1 MSLQEPLR
9 FRPILIEKVWGGDHL
24 AAHVEGGLP
33 EGARIGEVWSLV
45 DRLDGGSEVE
55 GGTFDG
61 RSLRGLMLSEREAL
75 LGRTPAG
82 PDDTF
87 PLLIKLLDA
96 HLPLSVQ
103 VHPDRKAAELLGGD
117 ATAKDE
123 CWYVLSADEDC
134 GFLLGLREGVDPTTF
149 AQNAG
154 TPAVVD
160 LLQSF
165 TARPGQFVFVP
176 AGTVHS
182 IGSGVRL
189 VEVQENSD
197 TTLRLYD
204 WDRPGLDGELRECQP
219 ELALSAIHYERR
231 SKGPQMPV
239 LQGEG
244 GPNRHADLLTTP
256 TFTVELLEVHE
267 AESYDTD
274 GRPWIHVVLSG
285 QGTLRRK
292 EGEGAWTL
300 GKGET
305 WLLPA
310 DLGAYRIDDLD
321 GELRLLRVSV
331 REETP
336 A

>member
-1 MSLQEPLR
+1 MSLKEPLR

-45 DRLDGGSEVE
+45 DRLDGGSEVD

-61 RSLRGLMLSEREAL
+61 RSLRGLMLSERDAL
-75 LGRTPAG
+75 LGNAPAG
-82 PDDTF
+82 PDETF
-87 PLLIKLLDA
+87 PLLVKLLDA
-96 HLPLSVQ
+96 RLPLSVQ
-103 VHPDRKAAELLGGD
+103 VHPDRKTAARLGGS

-134 GFLLGLREGVDPTTF
+134 GFLLGLREGVEPTTF
-149 AQNAG
+149 AQDAG
-154 TPAVVD
+154 SPGVVD

-165 TARPGQFVFVP
+165 TAHPGQFVSVP

-182 IGSGVRL
+182 IGAGVRL

-204 WDRPGLDGELRECQP
+204 WDRPGLDGKLRECQP
-219 ELALSAIHYERR
+219 EEALSAIDYERP
-231 SKGPQMPV
+231 SEGPKVPE
-239 LQGEG
+239 LLSSD
-244 GPNRHADLLTTP
+244 GPNRHADLLTTEA
-256 TFTVELLEVHE
+256 FAVELLEVHE

-285 QGTLRRK
+285 HGTLRRK
-292 EGEGAWTL
+292 VGEGSWTL

-331 REETP
+331 RGENP